1 MTHKVDDT
9 LRDDG
14 RREISQITGR
24 EVNKVIP
31 EHFKT
36 DYPKLVS
43 FLEQYYHFEDSDGS
57 PSRLVNDLF
66 YTRDIN
72 QVDESLLS
80 YIEDELLLG
89 QSYFEGFTDKR
100 TAAKFSNNLYRA
112 KGTKFSIEQF
122 FRMFFEVDIDLEY
135 TKEQVFKI
143 GEAESEIGAESQ
155 KFITNAELFQQFALR
170 ITSELPFKK
179 WQRPYKLFV
188 HPAGMFIGSAVRLE
202 GIVDNPLSAPISL
215 VDSDVGQVDVV
226 GVTAFNFDEV
236 TQFLPEITGIA
247 RDSGD
252 SDGIFK
258 RVIIDDSFFTS
269 LQNTSLED
277 IQKQYSTLRAAELR
291 TSPTFDADSNGAG
304 TATSNFEID
313 FSNDFSS
320 ETMDQER
327 FEFFSADSDIY
338 YSKLSNPAHLP

>member
-14 RREISQITGR
+14 RREISQVTGR

-143 GEAESEIGAESQ
+143 GEAESEIGPESQ

-170 ITSELPFKK
+170 ITSELPFKR

-226 GVTAFNFDEV
+226 GATAFNFDEV

-269 LQNTSLED
+269 LQTTTLED

-327 FEFFSADSDIY
+327 FEFFSADSDVY

>member
-14 RREISQITGR
+14 RREISQVTGR
-24 EVNKVIP
+24 EVDKVVP

-72 QVDESLLS
+72 QVDESLLT

-89 QSYFEGFTDKR
+89 QSYFEGFADKR

-135 TKEQVFKI
+135 TKEQVFRV
-143 GEAESEIGAESQ
+143 GVAGHDIGAESR

-170 ITSELPFKK
+170 ITSELPFKR

-188 HPAGMFIGSAVRLE
+188 HPAGMFVGSAVRLE
-202 GIVDNPLSAPISL
+202 GVVQNDILAPISF
-215 VDSDVGQVDVV
+215 VDSDLGQIDVV
-226 GVTAFNFDEV
+226 GATAFGFDEV
-236 TQFLPEITGIA
+236 TQFLPEVTGIA

-252 SDGIFK
+252 SDG
-258 RVIIDDSFFTS
+258 
-269 LQNTSLED
+269 
-277 IQKQYSTLRAAELR
+277 
-291 TSPTFDADSNGAG
+291 
-304 TATSNFEID
+304 
-313 FSNDFSS
+313 
-320 ETMDQER
+320 
-327 FEFFSADSDIY
+327 
-338 YSKLSNPAHLP
+338 

>member
-215 VDSDVGQVDVV
+215 VDSDLGQIDVV
-226 GVTAFNFDEV
+226 GATAFGFDEV

-327 FEFFSADSDIY
+327 FEFFSADRDVY

>member
-143 GEAESEIGAESQ
+143 GEAESEIGVESQ

-215 VDSDVGQVDVV
+215 VDSDLGQIDVV
-226 GVTAFNFDEV
+226 GATAFGFDEV

-327 FEFFSADSDIY
+327 FEFFSADSDVY

>member
-1 MTHKVDDT
+1 MTHKIDDT

-24 EVNKVIP
+24 EVDKVIP

-170 ITSELPFKK
+170 ITSELAFKK

-188 HPAGMFIGSAVRLE
+188 QTAGMFIGSAVRLE
-202 GIVDNPLSAPISL
+202 GIVDN
-215 VDSDVGQVDVV
+215 D
-226 GVTAFNFDEV
+226 
-236 TQFLPEITGIA
+236 
-247 RDSGD
+247 
-252 SDGIFK
+252 
-258 RVIIDDSFFTS
+258 IICT
-269 LQNTSLED
+269 N
-277 IQKQYSTLRAAELR
+277 
-291 TSPTFDADSNGAG
+291 
-304 TATSNFEID
+304 
-313 FSNDFSS
+313 
-320 ETMDQER
+320 
-327 FEFFSADSDIY
+327 
-338 YSKLSNPAHLP
+338 